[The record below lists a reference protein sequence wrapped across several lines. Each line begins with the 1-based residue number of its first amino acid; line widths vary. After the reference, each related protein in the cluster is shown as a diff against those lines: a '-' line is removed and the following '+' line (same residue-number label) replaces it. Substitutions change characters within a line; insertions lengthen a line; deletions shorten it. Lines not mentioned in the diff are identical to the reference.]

1 MRAEMMLEVL
11 SAKLEQKEDY
21 IKMLLERIKLLA
33 PEPDITDSAPNT
45 QVLSPTI
52 RTQSVTPQTTQSP
65 VIQVPA
71 SIDEENDHI
80 SSSFSV
86 HSPESHVKSSY
97 SEVLQ
102 TPTPIPNIVRRI
114 ATPSIGQNR
123 FKLLQSKH
131 NLSIIYIVALHES
144 KVGQFRKSARESGL
158 SLQSVQNIS
167 FIGTSVVELLLE
179 SQSVQ
184 SFVDQAK
191 SRGYK
196 VQTNVDITSRSDQNP
211 LLLAYPFSRSTLSD
225 LIKSNF
231 VRRISHEI
239 KTCSN
244 ERVKQY
250 YLDWAQMMKWKD
262 DLSVSSTSSV
272 SP

>member
-1 MRAEMMLEVL
+1 MRAEMLLEVL
-11 SAKLEQKEDY
+11 SAKLEQKKDH

-33 PEPDITDSAPNT
+33 PAQDLTDTVPNT
-45 QVLSPTI
+45 QTLSPTVGS
-52 RTQSVTPQTTQSP
+52 QSVTPQRSLSP
-65 VIQVPA
+65 PIQVPA
-71 SIDEENDHI
+71 SIDEVNDEI
-80 SSSFSV
+80 LSSFSV
-86 HSPESHVKSSY
+86 QSPHVKSSY

-102 TPTPIPNIVRRI
+102 TPTPISNIVRRLP
-114 ATPSIGQNR
+114 TPTVGRNR
-123 FKLLQSKH
+123 FKLLQNKH
-131 NLSIIYIVALHES
+131 DLSIIYIVGLHQS

-179 SQSVQ
+179 SNSVQ

-196 VQTNVDITSRSDQNP
+196 VHTNVDITLKSDQNP
-211 LLLAYPFSRSTLSD
+211 LLLAYPFSPLSLSD
-225 LIKSNF
+225 LIKNNF

-250 YLDWAQMMKWKD
+250 YLDWAQMMEWKN
-262 DLSVSSTSSV
+262 DLSVSSTLSV